1 MLGMVKLLL
10 DWLESLV
17 KSRRRLQAEN
27 LVLRHQLNIL
37 RRRSPVRM
45 RLSNADRLLF
55 VWLYRLCPTVAD
67 AVAIVRPETLIR
79 WHRRGFKAFWRWKSR
94 SRGGRPAVLREIRD
108 LIREMSRVNWLW
120 GAPRIHGEL
129 LKLGIGVSESTV
141 AKYMAKRPRRPGQS
155 WTTFLRNH
163 ADGIA
168 AADLFIMPTI
178 GFKLLYCLV
187 ILSHGRR
194 KLIHHAVTAHPTAEW
209 MARQI
214 VEAFPWDEAPEYL
227 VRDRDA
233 VYGEVVKRRLRGL
246 SIRDRPIAPRSPW
259 QNAFVKRLIGSAR
272 RECFDHVIVFGE
284 AHLRRIMFMY
294 ANYYNRVRTHLSLRK
309 DAPISRP
316 IEWCGR
322 IIAEPVVGR
331 LHHRYARI

>member
-10 DWLESLV
+10 DWLASLV

-94 SRGGRPAVLREIRD
+94 SRGGRPAVPREIRD

-129 LKLGIGVSESTV
+129 L
-141 AKYMAKRPRRPGQS
+141 
-155 WTTFLRNH
+155 
-163 ADGIA
+163 
-168 AADLFIMPTI
+168 
-178 GFKLLYCLV
+178 
-187 ILSHGRR
+187 
-194 KLIHHAVTAHPTAEW
+194 
-209 MARQI
+209 
-214 VEAFPWDEAPEYL
+214 
-227 VRDRDA
+227 
-233 VYGEVVKRRLRGL
+233 
-246 SIRDRPIAPRSPW
+246 
-259 QNAFVKRLIGSAR
+259 
-272 RECFDHVIVFGE
+272 
-284 AHLRRIMFMY
+284 
-294 ANYYNRVRTHLSLRK
+294 
-309 DAPISRP
+309 
-316 IEWCGR
+316 
-322 IIAEPVVGR
+322 
-331 LHHRYARI
+331 